1 MQEVTHD
8 IPARTEGELRL
19 HAMVRAVL
27 SPGIWIVL
35 AAQMLLAFALQW
47 RVPEDAAPLVS
58 MLAIF
63 LTAAALML
71 FFYLQAGA
79 FHALSQGREVLPVGE
94 VIRAGKAVFSAFVW
108 LILKAGLLFAVVM
121 NVLVLVVLLLT
132 GSNLEGLTQ
141 ALTAYFGPMTGVL
154 AFVFVYWL
162 PFVFVQREFRLLP
175 GLKASL
181 RIAWARLSHS
191 AFLALMVLM
200 PALAAGFLPA
210 NSPVLLNAMVS
221 LATGILGWI
230 AYIYCVDVLRQ
241 RQYVGPGKIP
251 V

>member
-1 MQEVTHD
+1 MQEVTRD

-27 SPGIWIVL
+27 SPGIWLVL
-35 AAQMLLAFALQW
+35 AAQLLLMFTLQW
-47 RVPEDAAPLVS
+47 RVSEDAAPLLS

-63 LTAAALML
+63 LTAMALML

-79 FHALSQGREVLPVGE
+79 FQALSQGRGALPVSE
-94 VIRAGKAVFSAFVW
+94 VVRAGKAVFAAFVW

-121 NVLVLVVLLLT
+121 NVLVLVALLLT
-132 GSNLEGLTQ
+132 GSNLEVLTQ
-141 ALTAYFGPMTGVL
+141 TLTAYFGPMTGVL

-162 PFVFVQREFRLLP
+162 PWVFVQREFRLLP
-175 GLKASL
+175 GLKAAL

-191 AFLALMVLM
+191 VFLALMVLV
-200 PALAAGFLPA
+200 PALTAGFLPA
-210 NSPVLLNAMVS
+210 DGPILFNALAS
-221 LATGILGWI
+221 LTSGLLGWI
-230 AYIYCVDVLRQ
+230 AYIYCVDALRQ
-241 RQYVGPGKIP
+241 RQPAATDKIS

>member
-191 AFLALMVLM
+191 AFLALMVLV

>member
-1 MQEVTHD
+1 MQEVIRD
-8 IPARTEGELRL
+8 IPVRTEGELRL

-27 SPGIWIVL
+27 SPGIWLVL
-35 AAQMLLAFALQW
+35 AAQLLLMFTLQW
-47 RVPEDAAPLVS
+47 RVPEDAAPLAS

-79 FHALSQGREVLPVGE
+79 FQALSQGREALPVGE
-94 VIRAGKAVFSAFVW
+94 VIRAGKTVFTAFVW
-108 LILKAGLLFAVVM
+108 LLLKAGLLFAVAM
-121 NVLVLVVLLLT
+121 NVLVFVTLLLT

-141 ALTAYFGPMTGVL
+141 ELAAYFGPMTGVL

-162 PFVFVQREFRLLP
+162 PLVFVQREFRLLP
-175 GLKASL
+175 GLKTSL
-181 RIAWARLSHS
+181 HIARVRLSHS
-191 AFLALMVLM
+191 AFLALMVLV
-200 PALAAGFLPA
+200 PALAAGLLPA
-210 NSPVLLNAMVS
+210 DSPILLNALAS

-241 RQYVGPGKIP
+241 RQSVAQDKIP

>member
-1 MQEVTHD
+1 MQEVIRD
-8 IPARTEGELRL
+8 IPVRTEGELRL

-27 SPGIWIVL
+27 SPGIWLVL
-35 AAQMLLAFALQW
+35 AAQMLLMFALQW

-58 MLAIF
+58 TLAIF
-63 LTAAALML
+63 LIAATLML

-79 FHALSQGREVLPVGE
+79 FQALSQGREALPAGE
-94 VIRAGKAVFSAFVW
+94 VIRVGAGVFAAFVW
-108 LILKAGLLFAVVM
+108 LILKAGLLFAVAM
-121 NVLVLVVLLLT
+121 NVLMLVALLLT

-154 AFVFVYWL
+154 VFVFAYWL

-175 GLKASL
+175 SLKASL
-181 RIAWARLSHS
+181 RIARARLSHS
-191 AFLALMVLM
+191 AFLMLMVLV

-210 NSPVLLNAMVS
+210 DSPVLFDALVS
-221 LATGILGWI
+221 LVTGILGWI

-241 RQYVGPGKIP
+241 HQPVAQDKIP

>member
-1 MQEVTHD
+1 MQEVSST
-8 IPARTEGELRL
+8 PVPTEGELRL

-27 SPGIWIVL
+27 SPGIWFVL
-35 AAQMLLAFALQW
+35 AAQLLLMFTLQW
-47 RVPEDAAPLVS
+47 RVPEDAAPLLS
-58 MLAIF
+58 TLAIF

-79 FHALSQGREVLPVGE
+79 FQALSQGREAMPASE
-94 VIRAGKAVFSAFVW
+94 VVRAGKAVFAAFVW

-121 NVLVLVVLLLT
+121 NVLVLVALLLS

-162 PFVFVQREFRLLP
+162 PLVFVQREFRLLP
-175 GLKASL
+175 GLKAAL
-181 RIAWARLSHS
+181 RVAWARLSHS
-191 AFLALMVLM
+191 AFLALMVLV

-210 NSPVLLNAMVS
+210 DSPFLLNALAS
-221 LATGILGWI
+221 LATGIPGWI

-241 RQYVGPGKIP
+241 RQP
-251 V
+251 VAPDTVPV